1 MMPPVAAVIPLFL
14 LYARLNL
21 IDTYPGIIIADTIF
35 NIPFAVWIL
44 ISFFADFPREIQDQ
58 ALVDG
63 CTEFESLWRIIMP
76 AVLPGVVV
84 VSLFCFVFSWNELM
98 FALTFTRTTTKPV
111 MKLFESLL
119 QSPTG
124 NFYGAAAAAVVLG
137 VIPAYLL
144 TLFFQ
149 RYLVRGLT
157 MGGVKG

>member
-1 MMPPVAAVIPLFL
+1 
-14 LYARLNL
+14 
-21 IDTYPGIIIADTIF
+21 
-35 NIPFAVWIL
+35 
-44 ISFFADFPREIQDQ
+44 ADFPQDIQDQ

-63 CTEFESLWRIIMP
+63 CSEFESLWRIVIP
-76 AVLPGVVV
+76 AVIPGVAV

-98 FALTFTRTTTKPV
+98 FALTFTRGNTKPV

-124 NFYGAAAAAVVLG
+124 IFFGPAAAAVVLG
-137 VIPAYLL
+137 IVPAYAL